1 MAPGSIL
8 RAPFALS
15 VIGGMLVSMP
25 TAAFNAD
32 YWTAVAAIAPVL
44 ALTNTV
50 TMTSAGRAYL
60 ERKAAEQEFELRGGQ
75 EARPINIYAWRRRRR
90 MALVTYALQA
100 IVTTIALLS
109 LADRRALVW
118 ALLVTG
124 LVVVSLVLIAAQ
136 AIRAGEDAVAR
147 WMANR

>member
-1 MAPGSIL
+1 
-8 RAPFALS
+8 
-15 VIGGMLVSMP
+15 MP

-32 YWTAVAAIAPVL
+32 YWTAVATIAPVL
-44 ALTNTV
+44 ALANTV

-60 ERKAAEQEFELRGGQ
+60 ERKAAEQEFELRAGQ

-90 MALVTYALQA
+90 IALVTYVLQA

-109 LADRRALVW
+109 LADRRELVW
-118 ALLVTG
+118 PLLVTG

-136 AIRAGEDAVAR
+136 ATRAGEDAVAR
-147 WMANR
+147 WMASR